1 MIKIIFT
8 TLSMLIFLSTVKGQ
22 ILTKQPLETA
32 SDFVEQ
38 IKKAQNV
45 PLFLQKE
52 VVVFDLDMTV
62 NGKPMAATLTTKT
75 NSGKM
80 RLQYADGKTVVYDGK
95 KIWRN
100 TTDATTDATT
110 DRQVRFDIFMWQY
123 FFMAP
128 FKMDDGGTNWQAST
142 DKIVDNNDYA
152 RAKLTFK
159 NGTGDTPNDWF
170 LVHRN
175 KATDFLAAMAYIVT
189 FGNKTISEAE
199 KRPNGIVYDDFTTV
213 EGIQF
218 ATTWTFTKW
227 SEQRGFYEP
236 KGSAKIKNIRFIK
249 PTADTFAPPSGSKE
263 IVL

>member
-1 MIKIIFT
+1 MTKIFCGMLAT
-8 TLSMLIFLSTVKGQ
+8 TFLFLGTANGQ
-22 ILTKQPLETA
+22 ILTKKPLETA

-45 PLFLQKE
+45 PLFLKKE
-52 VVVFDLDMTV
+52 AIAFDLEMTI
-62 NGKPMAATLTTKT
+62 NGKPTSATLTTKT

-80 RLQYADGKTVVYDGK
+80 RLQYADGKIIVFDGK

-100 TTDATTDATT
+100 STDATGDKQA
-110 DRQVRFDIFMWQY
+110 RFDIFMWQY

-128 FKMDDGGTNWQAST
+128 FKMDDAGTNWQLST
-142 DKIVDNNDYA
+142 DKILDNNDYA

-199 KRPNGIVYDDFTTV
+199 KRPNGIMYDDFTAV

-218 ATTWTFTKW
+218 ATTWTFSKW

-249 PTADTFAPPSGSKE
+249 PTADTFAPPAGSKE

>member
-1 MIKIIFT
+1 MIKSIFT
-8 TLSMLIFLSTVKGQ
+8 TLCIFAFLSLINAQ
-22 ILTKQPLETA
+22 ILSKKPLETA

-38 IKKAQNV
+38 IRKAHNTGR
-45 PLFLQKE
+45 FLEKE
-52 VVVFDLDMTV
+52 AISFDIETTV
-62 NGKPMAATLTTKT
+62 NGKPMLATLTTKT

-100 TTDATTDATT
+100 TTDATGDKQA
-110 DRQVRFDIFMWQY
+110 RFDIFMWQY
-123 FFMAP
+123 FFMSP
-128 FKMDDGGTNWQAST
+128 FKMDDAGTNWQLST
-142 DKIVDNNDYA
+142 DKILDNNEYA

-175 KATDFLAAMAYIVT
+175 KATDFLEAMAYIVT
-189 FGNKTISEAE
+189 FGSKSVSEAE

-213 EGIQF
+213 EGIRF
-218 ATTWTFTKW
+218 ATTWQFSKW

-236 KGSAKIKNIRFIK
+236 KGSAKIKNIRFMK
-249 PTADTFAPPSGSKE
+249 PSAETFAPPSGSKE
-263 IVL
+263 IAL